1 MLISVSVLYGF
12 CLVVIVHH
20 TFCRSKQRI
29 RTGSRVKGRVIDV
42 IDANTFVI
50 VRRGQRYLI
59 KLAGLKPPRRGLRW
73 YDVASWALVGKLLG
87 RKVVVVV
94 ERVGP
99 TGFII
104 GRVRCGKQNISHEMI
119 SEGHGR
125 AAKTSPIDFSLFKL
139 EREARRQAIGIWKDD
154 EATKASS
161 DRRYR
166 GYRDR

>member
-1 MLISVSVLYGF
+1 MLISVSALYGF
-12 CLVVIVHH
+12 CLIVIVYQN
-20 TFCRSKQRI
+20 FCRSNKRL

-50 VRRGQRYLI
+50 VHRGQRYLVQ
-59 KLAGLKPPRRGLRW
+59 LAGLKPPRRGLRW

-104 GRVRCGKQNISHEMI
+104 GRVNCGKRDISHEMI

-139 EREARRQAIGIWKDD
+139 EREARRQAVGIWKDG

-161 DRRYR
+161 DQKSR
-166 GYRDR
+166 GYRGR